1 MQSREPSG
9 SQEMD
14 LSGTQA
20 WHVSFSDWTQ
30 WEAICAEG
38 VCPSLVF
45 PCGHQHRPIWLL
57 MVLCMADPTCANRGG
72 QGEKVSP

>member
-20 WHVSFSDWTQ
+20 WCCLLDWTQ
-30 WEAICAEG
+30 WEAVCARAGGGNLSISG
-38 VCPSLVF
+38 VFLWPPVQDNLVTD
-45 PCGHQHRPIWLL
+45 GSVYGRPN
-57 MVLCMADPTCANRGG
+57 LCKQEANGR
-72 QGEKVSP
+72 K